1 MLSTRFPAKIISKKL
16 SAMAVQRI
24 RNKQLAWLGGAQLQH
39 RQDRP
44 NLEHVLHLF
53 DSTPLNKKR
62 ECVYHMSRKV
72 PTRANPSTRSTTKDS
87 VSKLLTRLVRR
98 ALPG

>member
-1 MLSTRFPAKIISKKL
+1 
-16 SAMAVQRI
+16 MAVQRI

-53 DSTPLNKKR
+53 DSKPLSTKR

-72 PTRANPSTRSTTKDS
+72 PTRANPASARRQRTVFRSYSPGLSD
-87 VSKLLTRLVRR
+87 VLYR
-98 ALPG
+98 AKEAF